1 MQARPLRHSCPSFD
15 THKIIS
21 EIQKNRISNLLECL
35 LLNCLWEIDLIC
47 FLDNKHV
54 QFIMQKM
61 TEKDQI
67 GFQWDHI
74 SPSVNTTNHMS
85 STKISRVFMD
95 RPRASIVFAS
105 QQHCKSCISDPSQV
119 KLSLAIS
126 TAAAVGFTHK
136 CFVVSEWV
144 HAAAWALTNT
154 RLQVSS
160 LVYPVL
166 Y

>member
-1 MQARPLRHSCPSFD
+1 MVLVS
-15 THKIIS
+15 
-21 EIQKNRISNLLECL
+21 
-35 LLNCLWEIDLIC
+35 LNQETDQNHR
-47 FLDNKHV
+47 DGTNEE
-54 QFIMQKM
+54 
-61 TEKDQI
+61 TEKDWI
-67 GFQWDHI
+67 RFQWDHI

-85 STKISRVFMD
+85 STKMSRIFMD

-166 Y
+166 HYETLLRIWVLVYFDPKSKLF

>member
-1 MQARPLRHSCPSFD
+1 MCH
-15 THKIIS
+15 IS
-21 EIQKNRISNLLECL
+21 SSTRFLEYLWIGPEHLSSLCHISTAKAVSRTGEIN
-35 LLNCLWEIDLIC
+35 LIC
-47 FLDNKHV
+47 FIDNQHV
-54 QFIMQKM
+54 QFIMQKI
-61 TEKDQI
+61 TEKDGI

-85 STKISRVFMD
+85 STKISRLFMD
-95 RPRASIVFAS
+95 RPKASIVFAS

-160 LVYPVL
+160 LVYSVL

>member
-1 MQARPLRHSCPSFD
+1 MELGPKSSKYKQDHFNRHVPLLIHIKLSLRFKRTGYLISKGLINQANKLTHS
-15 THKIIS
+15 
-21 EIQKNRISNLLECL
+21 
-35 LLNCLWEIDLIC
+35 
-47 FLDNKHV
+47 
-54 QFIMQKM
+54 
-61 TEKDQI
+61 
-67 GFQWDHI
+67 HI
-74 SPSVNTTNHMS
+74 LGCYILMIPESVFSIYHMS
-85 STKISRVFMD
+85 SSRLFMD

-154 RLQVSS
+154 WLQVTS

-166 Y
+166 HLETLQ

>member
-1 MQARPLRHSCPSFD
+1 M
-15 THKIIS
+15 KW
-21 EIQKNRISNLLECL
+21 KNYTLLMIPETVFS
-35 LLNCLWEIDLIC
+35 IY
-47 FLDNKHV
+47 
-54 QFIMQKM
+54 
-61 TEKDQI
+61 
-67 GFQWDHI
+67 
-74 SPSVNTTNHMS
+74 HMS
-85 STKISRVFMD
+85 SSRLFMD

-166 Y
+166 YLETLFRILVLAYFDTPQKYNTFKPKVIVNSL

>member
-1 MQARPLRHSCPSFD
+1 MYYISSSTRFLEYLWIGPKASIVFVSQQHCKSC
-15 THKIIS
+15 IS
-21 EIQKNRISNLLECL
+21 DPEIN
-35 LLNCLWEIDLIC
+35 LIC
-47 FLDNKHV
+47 FLDNQHV
-54 QFIMQKM
+54 QFIMQKR
-61 TEKDQI
+61 TEKDRI

-74 SPSVNTTNHMS
+74 SPSVNTTNPMS
-85 STKISRVFMD
+85 STKIYRVFMD

-154 RLQVSS
+154 RLQVS
-160 LVYPVL
+160 V
-166 Y
+166 

>member
-1 MQARPLRHSCPSFD
+1 MYFSDNVSAWTRFKAVSTLRACFRIKLPSMLFHTCITFHLPQD
-15 THKIIS
+15 FS
-21 EIQKNRISNLLECL
+21 
-35 LLNCLWEIDLIC
+35 
-47 FLDNKHV
+47 
-54 QFIMQKM
+54 
-61 TEKDQI
+61 
-67 GFQWDHI
+67 
-74 SPSVNTTNHMS
+74 
-85 STKISRVFMD
+85 VFMD
-95 RPRASIVFAS
+95 RPKASIVFAS

-160 LVYPVL
+160 LVYSVL

>member
-1 MQARPLRHSCPSFD
+1 MQARPL
-15 THKIIS
+15 
-21 EIQKNRISNLLECL
+21 QKNRISNLDSIFLLQRSNKWSWQALSSHILEHYIL
-35 LLNCLWEIDLIC
+35 MIPETVFSIY
-47 FLDNKHV
+47 
-54 QFIMQKM
+54 
-61 TEKDQI
+61 
-67 GFQWDHI
+67 
-74 SPSVNTTNHMS
+74 HMS
-85 STKISRVFMD
+85 SPRLFMD

-166 Y
+166 HYETLLRIWVLVYFDPKSKLF